1 VQTLLVQDR
10 RITLRELADE
20 VGVSVGSVHTIL
32 TADLGVREIRVE
44 APNDGAEAAS
54 PGNRT
59 RHAGLHRK
67 LFQLPMWPLVIFGC
81 FPN

>member
-1 VQTLLVQDR
+1 MQDR

-32 TADLGVREIRVE
+32 TADLGVREIRAE

-54 PGNRT
+54 PGNST
-59 RHAGLHRK
+59 RHAGLRRK
-67 LFQLPMWPLVIFGC
+67 
-81 FPN
+81 